1 MNSKTQNT
9 YVTYVCQ
16 KINDGCVQGPKH
28 VCVVVCTYTK
38 MDGDSEQRKKQTLMW
53 MNNYPRNKL
62 NMKNMV
68 MVISE
73 NGIPTFVPKHLV

>member
-1 MNSKTQNT
+1 
-9 YVTYVCQ
+9 
-16 KINDGCVQGPKH
+16 
-28 VCVVVCTYTK
+28 
-38 MDGDSEQRKKQTLMW
+38 MW